1 MKLKKLTKVTD
12 KVAIVGGAFIG
23 TVLSPVMVY
32 ANGGDNEVL
41 GQMNK
46 LKVLVFGIVGAI
58 GAVTLGKGIMSMGTA
73 ISQRDTSG
81 MATAAA
87 DIAGG
92 IIMVG
97 ATGIMTYMGVKGF

>member
-1 MKLKKLTKVTD
+1 MKLKKLTKATD
-12 KVAIVGGAFIG
+12 KAAIVVGTFIG
-23 TVLSPVMVY
+23 TAMSPVMVY
-32 ANGGDNEVL
+32 AGDNEVL

-46 LKVLVFGIVGAI
+46 LKVFVFGIVGAI

-87 DIAGG
+87 EIAGG